1 MIFSLLL
8 RACSYLS
15 EGKGRLCF
23 FLPIF
28 AIMQINLSDK
38 EIEILKK
45 VATAAKNISAECY
58 AIGGFVRDKILG
70 RDTKDIDV
78 VCIGDGIL
86 LAEETAKLF
95 SPKPTVNIFKT
106 YGTAQIKFETDEI
119 EFVGARKESYTSDSR
134 NPTVEKG
141 TLEEDQLRRDFTI
154 NAMGISLNEESFG
167 TLLDPFDGLGD
178 IEKKILRTPLE
189 PTQTFIDDPLRM
201 MRAIRF
207 ATQLQFT
214 IEENT
219 LQAIAKNA
227 NRIKI
232 ITTERISDELNK
244 ILLSKKPSIGFD
256 LLYKTGLLQ
265 IIFPQFVALAGA
277 EFVDG
282 YGHKDNFYHTLQ
294 VVDNICETT
303 DDLWLRWA
311 AVLHD
316 IAKPNT
322 KKFEEGHGWTF
333 HGHEVVGG
341 RMVPKIFAQLKL
353 PQNEKMR
360 FVRKMVELHLRPISL
375 TKENITDSAIRRLLF
390 DAGED
395 IDSLMKLCN
404 ADITS
409 KNKQK
414 VKRFLENF
422 EMVKRRCIEVEESDS
437 LRNWQPPITGE
448 IIMETFKLPPSKPV
462 GLLKDAI
469 RNAILDGEIPNNYE
483 AAYTY
488 MLAKAEEIGVK
499 VN

>member
-1 MIFSLLL
+1 
-8 RACSYLS
+8 
-15 EGKGRLCF
+15 
-23 FLPIF
+23 
-28 AIMQINLSDK
+28 MQINLSDK

-45 VATAAKNISAECY
+45 VAAAAKNISVECY

-86 LAEETAKLF
+86 LAEETAKQF
-95 SPKPTVNIFKT
+95 VPKPIVHIFKT
-106 YGTAQIKFETDEI
+106 YGTAQLKIKLQNDKTNSSNNQSSLKSLSEAPPLEGFGEAVEI
-119 EFVGARKESYTSDSR
+119 EFVGARKESYTSNSR

-154 NAMGISLNEESFG
+154 NAMGISLNEDSFG

-178 IEKKILRTPLE
+178 IEKKLLRTPLE

-227 NRIKI
+227 KRIKI
-232 ITTERISDELNK
+232 ITTERISEELNK

-333 HGHEVVGG
+333 HAHEVVGG

-360 FVRKMVELHLRPISL
+360 FVRKLVELHLRPISL

-422 EMVKRRCIEVEESDS
+422 EMVKRRCIEVEESDN

-448 IIMETFKLPPSKPV
+448 IIMETFKLQPSKPV
-462 GLLKDAI
+462 GILKDAI
-469 RNAILDGEIPNNYE
+469 RNAILDGEIPNNYD